1 MGRGSRHPPPRLIAG
16 GGRRRIEADWG
27 VRRQALSG
35 VCLESGA
42 EASASRGGGEEIG
55 AGEMGLLSLIT
66 VGSPETLLSPM
77 FIWP

>member
-1 MGRGSRHPPPRLIAG
+1 MGRGSRPPTPIAG
-16 GGRRRIEADWG
+16 GGRRIEANRD
-27 VRRQALSG
+27 VRGQALSG
-35 VCLESGA
+35 VCLGSEA

-55 AGEMGLLSLIT
+55 AGKMGLLGLIT